1 MIWSFS
7 SSKSNFKGLIWSQIL
22 IWKNS
27 GGCDGNAKFKNGP
40 EEAYEFLR
48 YLRILR
54 FLDDPNRFVL
64 DIIFSKVV
72 RSLITNVRLKCYK
85 LLMDNVNGHC
95 DWLLVEALSRET
107 KWNWME

>member
-1 MIWSFS
+1 M
-7 SSKSNFKGLIWSQIL
+7 KSNLDLKIF
-22 IWKNS
+22 
-27 GGCDGNAKFKNGP
+27 GGCDGNAKFRNEP

-64 DIIFSKVV
+64 GIIFSKVV
-72 RSLITNVRLKCYK
+72 RSLITNARLKCYK

-95 DWLLVEALSRET
+95 H
-107 KWNWME
+107 

>member
-1 MIWSFS
+1 M
-7 SSKSNFKGLIWSQIL
+7 IWSQIS
-22 IWKNS
+22 IWRNF

-64 DIIFSKVV
+64 GIIFNKVV
-72 RSLITNVRLKCYK
+72 RSLITNARFKCYK

-95 DWLLVEALSRET
+95 DWLLAEALSWET
-107 KWNWME
+107 KWN

>member
-1 MIWSFS
+1 M
-7 SSKSNFKGLIWSQIL
+7 IWSQIL
-22 IWKNS
+22 IWRNF
-27 GGCDGNAKFKNGP
+27 GGCDGNAKFRNGP

-64 DIIFSKVV
+64 DIILFFFSKVV
-72 RSLITNVRLKCYK
+72 RSLITNIRLKCYK

-95 DWLLVEALSRET
+95 DWLLAEVLSREI
-107 KWNWME
+107 KWKFDEIMFSGAEWL